1 MPQQINLSTPVLLV
15 EKRYFSAQAMLQT
28 LVALVV
34 LGGAL
39 TAYGVASLRSAT
51 AQMRATTSAQAP
63 ELATLRAALA
73 TAPAEGSVKQL
84 EQDLVAVQGQ
94 LAERSEALAELRRG
108 VLPPGFGHS
117 DRLKLVAASIP
128 ESAWV
133 TEVLADPSRIEV
145 RGFTHDP
152 AALNL
157 WLGRMAQ
164 SPLMSGQTL
173 RKVRVE
179 AVGAAAA
186 GARPAIGA
194 AAVASTGRPVWS
206 FVLGS
211 GGAATVPFAEGKT
224 P

>member
-15 EKRYFSAQAMLQT
+15 EKRYFSALAMLQT

-39 TAYGVASLRSAT
+39 TAYGVVSLRSAT
-51 AQMRATTSAQAP
+51 AQMRSTGSAQAA
-63 ELATLRAALA
+63 ELATLRATLA
-73 TAPAEGSVKQL
+73 AAPAEGSVKQL
-84 EQDLVAVQGQ
+84 EQDLAAAQAQ
-94 LAERSEALAELRRG
+94 LTERSETLAELRRG
-108 VLPPGFGHS
+108 VLAPGSGHS

-133 TEVLADPSRIEV
+133 TEILADPARIEV

-152 AALNL
+152 AALNP
-157 WLGRMAQ
+157 WIARMAQ
-164 SPLMSGQTL
+164 SALLTGQTL

-179 AVGAAAA
+179 AVGGASA
-186 GARPAIGA
+186 GTRPATGGSPDL
-194 AAVASTGRPVWS
+194 STGRPVWS

-211 GGAATVPFAEGKT
+211 GAAATAPFAEGKA